1 MDEKESGV
9 SDDNEKRLTVANEPS
24 EVVANTTDVAEL
36 NISNSKLERKRFMR
50 GDKFLMEEVFLT
62 DRSETK

>member
-1 MDEKESGV
+1 M
-9 SDDNEKRLTVANEPS
+9 SDDNEKRPIVSNEPS

>member
-1 MDEKESGV
+1 MDEKEIGV
-9 SDDNEKRLTVANEPS
+9 SDDNEKRPTVSNDPS

-36 NISNSKLERKRFMR
+36 NISNSKLERKGFMR